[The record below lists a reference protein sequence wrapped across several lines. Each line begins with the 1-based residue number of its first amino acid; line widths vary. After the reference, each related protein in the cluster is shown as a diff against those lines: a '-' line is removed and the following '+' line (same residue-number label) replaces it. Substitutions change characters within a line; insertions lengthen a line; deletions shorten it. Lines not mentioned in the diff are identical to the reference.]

1 METTVEQ
8 AKPEV
13 TPEQQ
18 AVANQVG
25 VIQVVERLF
34 KAVDAGT
41 FPLRAHE
48 DAMAG
53 MSFLAQFH
61 KQLVAQLPEEVRTKL
76 QAEAANA
83 HTPKA

>member
-1 METTVEQ
+1 MENTETK
-8 AKPEV
+8 APEV

-18 AVANQVG
+18 AVANQLG

-34 KAVDAGT
+34 NAVNVAS

-61 KQLVAQLPEEVRTKL
+61 KQLVGQLPEDVRTKL

-83 HTPKA
+83 NAKA